1 MCIRDSND
9 MGRGVV
15 VLGRQRGSFAESL
28 GLRRED
34 ILVKVNGRSIK
45 TVDDLRKVLRKQ
57 RSKWKISIKRGNK
70 ILRTEIPG

>member
-1 MCIRDSND
+1 M
-9 MGRGVV
+9 V
-15 VLGRQRGSFAESL
+15 VLLKGL

-45 TVDDLRKVLRKQ
+45 TVDDLRKALRKQ
-57 RSKWKISIKRGNK
+57 RSKWKLSIKRGNK